1 MPFAEQHIRRAIEG
15 NKFVPYFQPLVDL
28 RARTIHGFEI
38 LARWD
43 HPTQGL
49 VSPGLFIPV
58 IERYGLM
65 NNLTASLLSQA
76 FATVRSLPATFGL
89 SVNLSPS
96 QLHDRTLPD
105 FIHRMADEDEFDL
118 KRLTIELTETA
129 LVDDLDL
136 AGAVAADF
144 KRLGIQ
150 LALDDFGIGYSS
162 LLHLQSLPFDEIK
175 VDASF
180 VRSMV
185 HSRQSRKITAAV
197 VSLGLSLGLQTVA
210 EGIEEQNQANLLAW
224 QGCHLGQGHLYGM
237 PVPAVELPGVLS
249 QHHLG
254 ACVAAEVPASIAD
267 QFLSLEAQPT
277 ERFSQLRAIYDG
289 APVGLAFVN
298 TRLRYVNLN
307 QKLAEMNGQS
317 VEAHLGRPVS
327 EMVKPEV
334 YAQFEPYLKRAL
346 NGESFPGIEVQKPSS
361 APGAPAATMMA
372 THQPVRDEA
381 GEILG
386 VCVSITDISVVKQ
399 KEEALRDSED
409 HYRHTVE
416 LNRQIPD
423 LWIPSAATSA
433 SVPVGR
439 HSPALLRKRQRIM
452 AGSTRSMQK
461 LATRQ

>member
-1 MPFAEQHIRRAIEG
+1 
-15 NKFVPYFQPLVDL
+15 
-28 RARTIHGFEI
+28 
-38 LARWD
+38 
-43 HPTQGL
+43 
-49 VSPGLFIPV
+49 LFIPV

-65 NNLTASLLSQA
+65 NNLTASLLRQA
-76 FATVRSLPATFGL
+76 FSTVHSLPGTFGL

-105 FIHRMADEDEFDL
+105 FIHRMADEAEFDL

-144 KRLGIQ
+144 KRLGIK

-185 HSRQSRKITAAV
+185 HSPQSRKITAAV
-197 VSLGLSLGLQTVA
+197 VSLDLSLGLQTVA

-224 QGCHLGQGHLYGM
+224 QGCHLGQGHLYGL
-237 PVPAVELPGVLS
+237 PVPAAELPGVLS
-249 QHHLG
+249 QRQLG
-254 ACVAAEVPASIAD
+254 TCGAAEVPASITD
-267 QFLSLEAQPT
+267 QFLSLDAQPA
-277 ERFSQLRAIYDG
+277 ERLSQLRAIYDS

-317 VEAHLGRPVS
+317 VEAHLGRLVS
-327 EMVKPEV
+327 EMIRPEV

-346 NGESFPGIEVQKPSS
+346 KGESFPAIEVQKPSS

-399 KEEALRDSED
+399 KEEALRASED
-409 HYRHTVE
+409 HYLHTGE
-416 LNRQIPD
+416 LNPQIPE
-423 LWIPSAATSA
+423 LWIPSATTFA

-439 HSPALLRKRQRIM
+439 HSPALPRKRPRIM
-452 AGSTRSMQK
+452 AGSRQSMQK
-461 LATRQ
+461 LATVSSAQ